1 MPFGSCATTMP
12 PCNDHAASVEGSAPI
27 GCGGAT
33 GWGAH
38 VCRDRVLL
46 LNQCTD
52 VINFWQ
58 EEERK
63 TTIED
68 ARSKYPSIVFQGA

>member
-1 MPFGSCATTMP
+1 MHFGSCETMTP
-12 PCNDHAASVEGSAPI
+12 PAVKRRRRQAAGERQA
-27 GCGGAT
+27 GGMR
-33 GWGAH
+33 G
-38 VCRDRVLL
+38 CRDRVLL

-68 ARSKYPSIVFQGA
+68 ARAKYPGIVFQGA